1 MLCMCNSR
9 LKEAAKLP
17 VKHSGL
23 RFESCRRG
31 YFSVTGSLA
40 NADGVLPDTYL
51 DIGNFDWAKGLA
63 FINGF
68 NLVRASS
75 MPITKLS
82 NCESGD

>member
-1 MLCMCNSR
+1 MLCRRDSR

-31 YFSVTGSLA
+31 YFSVNGSLA
-40 NADGVLPDTYL
+40 NTDGVLPDTYL

-75 MPITKLS
+75 MLIIKLS
-82 NCESGD
+82 NCANGD